1 MDYVVI
7 VIMPEVAGEIG
18 ENMDLRPECGLSVD
32 RLTSQRAT

>member
-18 ENMDLRPECGLSVD
+18 EKIDLRPERGLSLSVD
-32 RLTSQRAT
+32 TLTG